1 MEIELKIGL
10 ATEADRTLLIKK
22 FGPPKQNISQRN
34 LFLDGENGEL
44 RAEKYVL
51 RVRRERE
58 FPAAGPVVERV
69 ILALKGQNIGK
80 GVLCKREEIENP
92 LGLSLDELE
101 RSPARLLLMASPP
114 ISALKERLPALATLK
129 SLGSFDNDRAVIP
142 VALTIEGESVA
153 MTWEVDRTVFP
164 GGRVECELEIELGD
178 EHGAEAI
185 AKAVEDILAEAG
197 VKTVAQPRGKFSR
210 FLSCLK

>member
-10 ATEADRTLLIKK
+10 ASEADRTLLIKK
-22 FGPPKQNISQRN
+22 FGPPEQAISQRN

-58 FPAAGPVVERV
+58 FPAAGPAIERV
-69 ILALKGQNIGK
+69 TLALKGKNTGT
-80 GVLCKREEIENP
+80 GVVSKREEIESP
-92 LGLSLDELE
+92 LGLSMEEIE
-101 RSPARLLLMASPP
+101 RSPERLLLMASRP
-114 ISALKERLPALATLK
+114 IAVLKERIPTLEALRL
-129 SLGSFDNDRAVIP
+129 LGFFDNDRSVLH
-142 VALTIEGESVA
+142 VALDIEGASVK
-153 MTWEVDRTVFP
+153 TVWEVDRTVFP
-164 GGRVECELEIELGD
+164 GGRVDCELEIELED

-185 AKAVEDILAEAG
+185 AKAVEQALSEAG
-197 VKTVAQPRGKFSR
+197 IKTVPQPQGKFSR